1 MQFITFYNKLL
12 RSRFL
17 LRYAINNLKKNCFG
31 HLRSV
36 KSKKVG
42 LDHFV
47 YLPTCSS
54 RRLYLLYE
62 LRTKG
67 FSIKSAIE
75 ISQSSL
81 P

>member
-42 LDHFV
+42 LDHLV
-47 YLPTCSS
+47 
-54 RRLYLLYE
+54 
-62 LRTKG
+62 
-67 FSIKSAIE
+67 
-75 ISQSSL
+75 
-81 P
+81 